1 MVSGVMPV
9 GPETQRLSANGRES
23 GGDIIGENSFW
34 RKMARR
40 FGTPLDWSNMDKC
53 AAGGMLALPFLVQ
66 ETVLNFLFI
75 RRNPAVSYLEPGYQ
89 HFYSWSILCITVVW
103 MGMIGY
109 ALYLRGRDPD
119 NIFVTRLMIFYSS
132 CYLVFVVYS
141 YGIFTTPMFTLIP
154 CVGILGVLL
163 FPRKISIQAYYL
175 AFGALAVLG
184 ILEQL
189 RAIPYAPLL
198 RRQPYSFHRLDSAW
212 VLNSGAITYV
222 FSLAVMA
229 LCGAMFDLWRDRES
243 RLAESTRE
251 LERSRDML
259 ETHVAARTEE
269 LEKSNQYLLE
279 EIVRRRKAEEA
290 RLAIERRMLEAQK
303 LESLGVLAGGVAHDF
318 NNLIS
323 SILGNAELVQADLL
337 PGSAQLES
345 VRAITQAARRAGD
358 LTRQLLAYAGK
369 AQFSIEP
376 VNLNELA
383 EEMVQILR
391 VSIPKDIKVEF
402 RLAPDLPAVEGDPT
416 QLRQVV
422 MNLITNAAEA
432 IGENAGTITIKTD
445 FMKLDEHA
453 LADGYRP
460 STRPPGNYVSIE
472 IRDTGCGIGA
482 ETLERIFDPFF
493 TTKFTGR
500 GLGLPAVRGIVNGHR
515 GAVKVTSRPGEGSA
529 FRVLFPALPGAAPR
543 KSESS
548 GDPLAWRGS
557 GRILVVDD
565 EEPMRAVMQRILV
578 RLGFD
583 VDVAASGAEG
593 LARFRD
599 QGGGYRCV
607 LMDLVMPGMTGL
619 ELLQEVRALSR
630 EVRIV
635 LMSGYSE
642 DSIATGRD
650 PLTGFLQKP
659 ISIEDLART
668 MRDICRD

>member
-1 MVSGVMPV
+1 
-9 GPETQRLSANGRES
+9 LSENGRES
-23 GGDIIGENSFW
+23 GGNIGESSFW
-34 RKMARR
+34 RKIARR

-75 RRNPAVSYLEPGYQ
+75 RRSPAVSYLEPGYQ
-89 HFYSWSILCITVVW
+89 HVYAWIMLCITAIW

-109 ALYLRGRDPD
+109 ALYLRRRDPG
-119 NIFVTRLMIFYSS
+119 NILVTRLMIYYSS

-163 FPRKISIQAYYL
+163 FPRKISIPAYYL

-198 RRQPYSFHRLDSAW
+198 RQQPYSLHRLDSTW
-212 VLNSGAITYV
+212 VLNSGTITYV

-229 LCGAMFDLWRDRES
+229 LCGAMFDLWRDREA

-251 LERSRDML
+251 LERSRDTL

-269 LEKSNQYLLE
+269 LEQSNQYLLE

-290 RLAIERRMLEAQK
+290 RLALERRMLEAQK

-323 SILGNAELVQADLL
+323 SILGNAELVQADL
-337 PGSAQLES
+337 PSGSAQSES

-369 AQFSIEP
+369 AQFSTEP
-376 VNLNELA
+376 VDLNELA
-383 EEMVQILR
+383 QEMVQILR
-391 VSIPKDIKVEF
+391 VSIPKHVEIEF
-402 RLAPDLPAVEGDPT
+402 RLAADLPAVEGDPT

-432 IGENAGTITIKTD
+432 IGDRPGTLTIETTQSL
-445 FMKLDEHA
+445 MDERKM
-453 LADGYRP
+453 ADGYRP

-472 IRDTGCGIGA
+472 IRDTGCGIDA

-515 GAVKVTSRPGEGSA
+515 GALKVTSRPGEGSV
-529 FRVLFPALPGAAPR
+529 FRVLLPALPGPAPR
-543 KSESS
+543 KAEGG

-557 GRILVVDD
+557 GRVLVVDD

-578 RLGFD
+578 RLGFE
-583 VDVAASGAEG
+583 VDVAASGEEG

-599 QGGGYRCV
+599 KGGDYRCV

-619 ELLQEVRALSR
+619 ELLR
-630 EVRIV
+630 EVRNLAPAIRVV

-642 DSIATGRD
+642 DSIAAGRD
-650 PLTGFLQKP
+650 SLTGFLQKP
-659 ISIEDLART
+659 ISIEELVRA
-668 MRDICRD
+668 MREISED